1 MILHITIM
9 ILHTQKLD
17 YTTHDHDTT
26 QNHDTSHDYDTS
38 QDHYE
43 KQSYICAFLIL
54 NSNDFTTL

>member
-1 MILHITIM
+1 M
-9 ILHTQKLD
+9 ILHTQKHD